1 MMCHESKG
9 VCVYILKGMG
19 RKVSVPSRKGL
30 GRSGLFSEKE
40 KPYSRLII
48 YTKKSENVT
57 CHKLR
62 QFCVYI
68 TQRNKESIMKKT
80 LLNITETSSQY
91 VITWVFN
98 ERMERWE
105 IEDVEKV

>member
-1 MMCHESKG
+1 
-9 VCVYILKGMG
+9 
-19 RKVSVPSRKGL
+19 
-30 GRSGLFSEKE
+30 
-40 KPYSRLII
+40 
-48 YTKKSENVT
+48 
-57 CHKLR
+57 
-62 QFCVYI
+62 
-68 TQRNKESIMKKT
+68 MKKT